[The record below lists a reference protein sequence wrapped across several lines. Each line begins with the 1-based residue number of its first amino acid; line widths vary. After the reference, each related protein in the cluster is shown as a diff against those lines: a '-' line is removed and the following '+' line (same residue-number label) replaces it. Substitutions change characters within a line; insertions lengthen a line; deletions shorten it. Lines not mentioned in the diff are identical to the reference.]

1 MTDTTESP
9 IADTTEHPKK
19 KLNFFANL
27 RTKQKILLGI
37 CSPLILLVML
47 GGVAVYGIN
56 SITTTNERVSH
67 THVVL
72 GKAAA
77 IVGSA
82 VDMETGMRGYLLAG
96 KNEFLAPYEG
106 GETATYKG
114 IADLQKTVDDN
125 PGQVARLGKVEKVL
139 REWQAKVTEPT
150 IQLRRDIGDAQ
161 TMNDMAR
168 LVGEARG
175 KVYFDKFRGQIKTFI
190 EREQKLL
197 EERHAE
203 FTDTFKAVRKVVTSG
218 GTVDVKQIE
227 IMAKDEKWVAHTYE
241 VIQHAN
247 AIVAAAVDME
257 TGMRG
262 YLLAGK
268 DEFLGPYN
276 EGSKHFYELIASLS
290 KTVDDNPAQVKLLK
304 ETQATITEWKEKVT
318 EPAIALRRQ
327 IGNAKTMDDMA
338 DLIGEARGKK
348 YFDEFRRL
356 MGEFSAEEEDL
367 MHQREASN
375 VETVSTTYLLI
386 GLCAGIAILF
396 GALLAWIIG
405 NGIANPLTTM
415 TSAMVR
421 LAQGDLEVDVP
432 GTERKDEIGDMAG
445 TVQVFK
451 DNAINVKRM
460 EEEAEQQRLSAEKR
474 VRDERLQL
482 ADNFENAV
490 MGIVESVSDSASS
503 MSASAEQMRGIAE
516 QTSDRSAT
524 VTTASVQASA
534 NVQSVATATEEMSAT
549 VQEISRQVSQSSDIS
564 SNAVEES
571 QSATAQ
577 VQGLAEASQ
586 KIGEVVGLINDI
598 ANQTNLLALNATI
611 EAARAGDAG
620 KGFAVVASEVKNLAS
635 QTAKATEEISGQIA
649 EIQTATGS
657 AVTAI
662 EGISSTIGQINEI
675 GNSISAA
682 VEEQGAS
689 TQEISRNVQ
698 EAAQGTEEVN
708 SNMGEV
714 NRGAQETGSAASQ
727 VLEATNDLSRQA
739 SSLREEV
746 DKFLSS
752 VRAA

>member
-1 MTDTTESP
+1 MSDASDVSEVSGVK
-9 IADTTEHPKK
+9 E
-19 KLNFFANL
+19 KLSGNVFSNL
-27 RTKQKILLGI
+27 KTKPKILIGI
-37 CSPLILLVML
+37 CSPLVLLAGL
-47 GGVAVYGIN
+47 GGVAVYGID
-56 SITTTNERVSH
+56 SIVSTNERVDH
-67 THVVL
+67 THEVL
-72 GKAAA
+72 GDAAA

-96 KNEFLAPYEG
+96 KDAFLNPYKG
-106 GETATYKG
+106 GETATYQG
-114 IADLQKTVDDN
+114 IAKLQETVNDN
-125 PGQVARLGKVEKVL
+125 PKQVARLGEVEKVL
-139 REWQAKVTEPT
+139 REWQKEVTEPT

-161 TMNDMAR
+161 TMNDMAA
-168 LVGEARG
+168 LVGKARG

-190 EREQKLL
+190 EREQALL
-197 EERHAE
+197 NKRHAE
-203 FTDTFKAVRKVVTSG
+203 FKSIFKTVRKAALSG
-218 GTVDVKQIE
+218 SATDVNALE
-227 IMAKDEKWVAHTYE
+227 TMSKDEEWVSHTYK
-241 VIQHAN
+241 VIAQAN
-247 AIVAAAVDME
+247 SIVAAAVDME

-262 YLLAGK
+262 YLLAGQ
-268 DEFLGPYN
+268 DAFLAPYTD
-276 EGSKHFYELIASLS
+276 GSKRFFQLTASLS
-290 KTVDDNPAQVKLLK
+290 QTVNDNPAQVKLLK
-304 ETQATITEWKEKVT
+304 EVQGTISEWKEKVT

-327 IGNAKTMDDMA
+327 IGSARTMDDMA

-356 MGEFSAEEEDL
+356 MGEFSAEEASL
-367 MHQREASN
+367 MEQRQAGN

-386 GLCAGIAILF
+386 ALCVGL
-396 GALLAWIIG
+396 ALLIGVVLAWIIG
-405 NGIANPLTTM
+405 NGIAKPIASM
-415 TSAMVR
+415 TAAMVG
-421 LAQGDLEVDVP
+421 LAEGDLEVEVP

-460 EEEAEQQRLSAEKR
+460 EEEADEQRLSAEKR
-474 VRDERLQL
+474 VRDERIQL
-482 ADNFENAV
+482 ADNFESAV
-490 MGIVESVSDSASS
+490 MGIVESVGDSAAS
-503 MSASAEQMRGIAE
+503 MSTSAEEMRGIAE

-524 VTTASVQASA
+524 VTSASVQASA

-549 VQEISRQVSQSSDIS
+549 VQEISRQVAQSSDIS
-564 SNAVEES
+564 SNAVLES
-571 QSATAQ
+571 QSATEQ
-577 VQGLAEASQ
+577 VQGLVEASQ

-662 EGISSTIGQINEI
+662 EGISKTIGEISEI
-675 GNSISAA
+675 GSSISAA

-714 NRGAQETGSAASQ
+714 NRGAQETGTAASQ
-727 VLEATNDLSRQA
+727 VLDATNDLSKQA
-739 SSLREEV
+739 TSLREEV
-746 DKFLSS
+746 DKFLTS

>member
-9 IADTTEHPKK
+9 MADATENPKK
-19 KLNFFANL
+19 KLNIFANL
-27 RTKQKILLGI
+27 KTKQKILLGI
-37 CSPLILLVML
+37 CSPLVLLVML

-56 SITTTNERVSH
+56 SITVTNERVSH
-67 THVVL
+67 THEVL
-72 GKAAA
+72 GNAAA

-82 VDMETGMRGYLLAG
+82 VDMETGMRGFLLAG
-96 KNEFLAPYEG
+96 KGDFLNPYKG
-106 GETATYKG
+106 GETATYQG
-114 IADLQKTVDDN
+114 IADLQKTVSDN
-125 PGQVARLGKVEKVL
+125 PKQVARLGEVEKIL
-139 REWQAKVTEPT
+139 REWQTEVTEPT

-161 TMNDMAR
+161 TMNDMAA

-175 KVYFDKFRGQIKTFI
+175 KVYFDKFRAQIKTFI
-190 EREQKLL
+190 DREQALL
-197 EERHAE
+197 DKRHTE
-203 FTDTFKAVRKVVTSG
+203 FVSTFNAVKKTPQAGAAVDIKALETLS
-218 GTVDVKQIE
+218 
-227 IMAKDEKWVAHTYE
+227 KDEKWVAHTYR
-241 VIQHAN
+241 VISHAN
-247 AIVAAAVDME
+247 SIVAAAVDME

-262 YLLAGK
+262 YLLAGQ
-268 DEFLGPYN
+268 DTFLAPYTN
-276 EGSKHFYELIASLS
+276 GSKRFFKLAASLS
-290 KTVDDNPAQVKLLK
+290 ETVNDNPAQVKLLK
-304 ETQATITEWKEKVT
+304 EVQGTITEWKEKVT

-327 IGNAKTMDDMA
+327 IGTARTMDDMA

-356 MGEFSAEEEDL
+356 MGEFSAEETDL
-367 MHQREASN
+367 MEQRQAGN

-386 GLCAGIAILF
+386 GLCGVIAILF
-396 GALLAWIIG
+396 GVVLAWIVG
-405 NGIANPLTTM
+405 NGIANPLVTM

-421 LAQGDLEVDVP
+421 LAQGDLKVDVP
-432 GTERKDEIGDMAG
+432 GIERKDEIGDMAG

-460 EEEAEQQRLSAEKR
+460 EEEAEQQRLDAEKR

-482 ADNFENAV
+482 ADNFESAV
-490 MGIVESVSDSASS
+490 MGIVQSVGDSASS
-503 MSASAEQMRGIAE
+503 MSTSAEQMRGIAE

-549 VQEISRQVSQSSDIS
+549 VQEISRQVTQSSDIS
-564 SNAVEES
+564 TNAVVES
-571 QSATAQ
+571 QSATEQ
-577 VQGLAEASQ
+577 VQGLVEASQ

-662 EGISSTIGQINEI
+662 EGISATIGQINEI

-727 VLEATNDLSRQA
+727 VLEATNDLSKQA
-739 SSLREEV
+739 TSLREEV